1 MNFYTLI
8 NRKKNYNSSYDSNY
22 LETNNINFIDNI
34 VPEYLNNTL
43 NNIIK
48 YNKKIKNLST
58 ESLYILYIA
67 ISLKIKDNIIFNE
80 VINSY
85 KLHQKYIIELDN
97 YIKMI
102 NNIESRKYIYNLLKT
117 KKINNI
123 IIDTN
128 LLNNIGTS
136 KYYHLDNILEYNY
149 SVNNFKT
156 NTINSI
162 NKLILIS
169 DEIEKNILQE
179 LIIKLNNT
187 YKTVHKF
194 NNPEIE
200 IYNKLIDIKDERIL
214 YVFNHF
220 TLPIYRIKNHP
231 LYADFFILFNINNN
245 LKFAII
251 EYDGITHY
259 NINDFRFRKENIIC
273 DTIKNNYCLQN
284 NINILRIK
292 YNNKNINIIKSFI
305 NNIFNDIYQ
314 AIIESKEYYDNL
326 LNKCS

>member
-1 MNFYTLI
+1 MNFCTLI
-8 NRKKNYNSSYDSNY
+8 NRKNNYNISSDSNN

-43 NNIIK
+43 NKIIK

-117 KKINNI
+117 KNNNNI

-128 LLNNIGTS
+128 LLNNIGIS
-136 KYYHLDNILEYNY
+136 KYYHLDNITDYNI

-169 DEIEKNILQE
+169 SEIEKNILQE
-179 LIIKLNNT
+179 FIIKLNKT

-200 IYNKLIDIKDERIL
+200 IYNKLIDIKDKRIL
-214 YVFNHF
+214 YV
-220 TLPIYRIKNHP
+220 
-231 LYADFFILFNINNN
+231 
-245 LKFAII
+245 
-251 EYDGITHY
+251 
-259 NINDFRFRKENIIC
+259 
-273 DTIKNNYCLQN
+273 LQN
-284 NINILRIK
+284 N
-292 YNNKNINIIKSFI
+292 KN
-305 NNIFNDIYQ
+305 
-314 AIIESKEYYDNL
+314 L
-326 LNKCS
+326 

>member
-1 MNFYTLI
+1 
-8 NRKKNYNSSYDSNY
+8 
-22 LETNNINFIDNI
+22 
-34 VPEYLNNTL
+34 
-43 NNIIK
+43 
-48 YNKKIKNLST
+48 
-58 ESLYILYIA
+58 
-67 ISLKIKDNIIFNE
+67 
-80 VINSY
+80 
-85 KLHQKYIIELDN
+85 LHQKYIIELDN

-169 DEIEKNILQE
+169 SEIEKNILQE
-179 LIIKLNNT
+179 FIIKLNKT

-200 IYNKLIDIKDERIL
+200 IYNKLIDIKDKRIL
-214 YVFNHF
+214 YV
-220 TLPIYRIKNHP
+220 
-231 LYADFFILFNINNN
+231 
-245 LKFAII
+245 
-251 EYDGITHY
+251 
-259 NINDFRFRKENIIC
+259 
-273 DTIKNNYCLQN
+273 LQN
-284 NINILRIK
+284 N
-292 YNNKNINIIKSFI
+292 KN
-305 NNIFNDIYQ
+305 
-314 AIIESKEYYDNL
+314 L
-326 LNKCS
+326 